1 MTAPVSSVSSAE
13 PQIRLRYQIALFTL
27 ARLVVNTAHR
37 MVYPFLPT
45 FARGLGVDL
54 GAVALGV
61 TARASLGLISPLFGS
76 LADRHGRRRSMLAGL
91 TILAGSM
98 WLVTVWPTY
107 PALFAALVLAGVS
120 KQIFDPAM
128 QAYIGDRV
136 SYAQRGLAIAATEVS
151 WSGAFLIC
159 IPALGWLIARTDA
172 WQTPYPLLG
181 GAALLAL
188 LVLWRVI
195 PADSMG
201 TGYRLTLREGIRLI
215 LAHRAALAGLSMGLL
230 ISGSNELIGIIYGA
244 WMEEAFA
251 LKVTALGASAIV
263 IGLAELT
270 RRGSGRRVCRPAGQA
285 ASSGGGYRPEHH
297 RLPAIACAG
306 LPRRNGAGRAVPVL
320 SLLRIRHRQLH
331 PADDEPGARR
341 ARHADGRQR
350 DCLLRRAYARRA
362 DWPGPVQHRAAGEL
376 LGRGAGQRAGAGG
389 VGAVH
394 PARLMRSDRRSRV
407 SYQLSQGSV
416 RRTVERM
423 TDWYEV

>member
-1 MTAPVSSVSSAE
+1 MTAPAPPGSSAE

-45 FARGLGVDL
+45 FARGLGIDL

-91 TILAGSM
+91 TILAASM

-151 WSGAFLIC
+151 WSGAFLIG

-201 TGYRLTLREGIRLI
+201 TGYRPTLREGIRLI
-215 LAHRAALAGLSMGLL
+215 LAHRAALAGLSVGLL

-270 RRGSGRRVCRPAGQA
+270 GEGAVAGFVDQLGKRRAAAGGIAANMVACLLLPVLDFRVETA
-285 ASSGGGYRPEHH
+285 
-297 RLPAIACAG
+297 LAG
-306 LPRRNGAGRAVPVL
+306 LFLFYL
-320 SLLRIRHRQLH
+320 SFEFAIVSSIPLMTNLV
-331 PADDEPGARR
+331 PGAR
-341 ARHADGRQR
+341 ATLMAANVTAFSAGRMLGALIGPALFSIGLLVNCSVAALGDALAVAALLWFIPR
-350 DCLLRRAYARRA
+350 D
-362 DWPGPVQHRAAGEL
+362 
-376 LGRGAGQRAGAGG
+376 
-389 VGAVH
+389 
-394 PARLMRSDRRSRV
+394 S
-407 SYQLSQGSV
+407 
-416 RRTVERM
+416 
-423 TDWYEV
+423 